1 MTKDQ
6 ESDLEDRIGNL
17 LFSLEQYSAVWHEDS
32 IYDLHD
38 LLRQIRRGALSYE
51 DACDRFK
58 EIEADV

>member
-1 MTKDQ
+1 MTKEQ
-6 ESDLEDRIGNL
+6 EDNLEDRTGNL
-17 LFSLEQYSAVWHEDS
+17 LFSLEQYS